1 MKNDTVEAGI
11 DTICYACI
19 LTSTQKDCMLQ
30 AVKGRPGFQTKVC
43 NYWKGQF
50 VYTYSGWAGVRL
62 RLRRSGEAVPWELEV
77 IAHPARVLGN
87 PDRSALYVP
96 QKDSYREFLRR
107 ADAWLEESAVPCAL
121 KEMQV
126 RRADYTQ
133 NHCFS
138 DVELVQAYLRILKKS
153 RVLPHYRVEE
163 FREEEGKTK
172 DVREANRHSYKQ
184 SCKSAAFFAYDK
196 TAQLAML
203 GEEGTKL
210 KSGRIL
216 RLEVQLRR
224 KALRHW
230 IPEKDL
236 DSGWKTVKH
245 LGKQGDAILQWYWE
259 RLQPGGGSY
268 VRYQTA
274 WERVETVKGKKLRE
288 QMCTLLR
295 RTSDSQNLETAL
307 EKCRKQDGWSRGQIH
322 RVLEAFKKLG
332 IHPITL
338 PNHGKWERLEIH
350 KSAER
355 KTSIT

>member
-1 MKNDTVEAGI
+1 MHI
-11 DTICYACI
+11 
-19 LTSTQKDCMLQ
+19 
-30 AVKGRPGFQTKVC
+30 RPGC
-43 NYWKGQF
+43 W
-50 VYTYSGWAGVRL
+50 
-62 RLRRSGEAVPWELEV
+62 
-77 IAHPARVLGN
+77 GN

-107 ADAWLEESAVPCAL
+107 ADAWLEEAAVPCAL

-184 SCKSAAFFAYDK
+184 SCKSAAFFTYDK

-230 IPEKDL
+230 IPEKAL

-245 LGKQGDAILQWYWE
+245 LGKQGDAILRWYWE

-274 WERVETVKGKKLRE
+274 WEQVKTVKGKKLRE
-288 QMCTLLR
+288 RMHTLLR
-295 RTSDSQNLETAL
+295 RSQRQPKSGDGP
-307 EKCRKQDGWSRGQIH
+307 EKVPGTG
-322 RVLEAFKKLG
+322 RVEPGADPSGAGGVRKKLD

-338 PNHGKWERLEIH
+338 PNHGEWEKLEIR

-355 KTSIT
+355 KTSIA